1 MKTNRFENTIRRKL
15 ESIEPDFQEQDWA
28 RMQNYMQ
35 THTPPSFLQ
44 QYGSWIGYAAAASVT
59 SVMAY
64 MYVNQLS
71 QNDHLVRDVK
81 NLQSQIE
88 LIRNQPAPV
97 AKADTVYILQTA
109 PDGQSLQ
116 ATLQP
121 RDYSRI
127 SPQNSVEQN
136 LGQQRLTNAEP
147 VRSNDLQVPE
157 TVENDRNAA
166 TPAGAETKTAYQPR
180 EKAPESL
187 AATVPSNETVAA
199 APNVTSNANTVNPEA
214 NQLPKSPSNAISART
229 FGNEFQVAAI
239 NSPVEMHSGISAQ
252 RKMHYELASRLSARQ
267 VQKALVA
274 NNMHIAK
281 APVNAKKAEQ
291 VAQAESVIPKL
302 PLKTPYRF
310 GAGYQIEGNG
320 QGKTVLGEVII
331 KKKFSIAAGITW
343 LKVKPAEFFTETV
356 FRTKARVDFKE
367 THPGQVPL
375 IFQLYNIKID
385 QNLVQIPLTLAFR
398 NTIKDDWA
406 YYASVGTNF
415 KVSSKETISYD
426 CRGPKNEFFSQS
438 FTKKGDVSPIT
449 SMNFAV
455 GIEKSWHP
463 IVVQAE
469 GYWVNYFKPLSP
481 LRQSAGPGVK
491 VKLLYQIGRQ
501 M

>member
-35 THTPPSFLQ
+35 AQTPPSFLQ

-71 QNDHLVRDVK
+71 QNDHLVRDMK

-88 LIRNQPAPV
+88 VIRNQSAPV
-97 AKADTVYILQTA
+97 TKNDTVYVLQTA

-116 ATLQP
+116 ARLQ
-121 RDYSRI
+121 DNVQSR
-127 SPQNSVEQN
+127 SQTNVQHELRQDV
-136 LGQQRLTNAEP
+136 LANAEP
-147 VRSNDLQVPE
+147 VQETFVPE
-157 TVENDRNAA
+157 RRTAENTPEPTSQGNEKGIYELREKPGESLAAAQSSHNA
-166 TPAGAETKTAYQPR
+166 TPAG
-180 EKAPESL
+180 SG
-187 AATVPSNETVAA
+187 AAGGVPSNSVGG
-199 APNVTSNANTVNPEA
+199 
-214 NQLPKSPSNAISART
+214 RT
-229 FGNEFQVAAI
+229 FGSEFRIVAI
-239 NSPVEMHSGISAQ
+239 NNPAEMQADISLK
-252 RKMHYELASRLSARQ
+252 RKMHYDLASKLSARQ
-267 VQKALVA
+267 VQKALLA
-274 NNMHIAK
+274 NNMAMAK
-281 APVNAKKAEQ
+281 APVSGKKAEQ
-291 VAQAESVIPKL
+291 VAQTESVIPKL

-310 GAGYQIEGNG
+310 GGGYQIEGNG

-356 FRTKARVDFKE
+356 FRERARKDFKT
-367 THPGQVPL
+367 THPGEVPL
-375 IFQLYNIKID
+375 IFELYNIKID
-385 QNLVQIPLTLAFR
+385 QRVVQMPLTLAFR
-398 NTIKDDWA
+398 NTVKNDWA
-406 YYASVGTNF
+406 YYASMGTNI
-415 KVSSKETISYD
+415 KLSSKETISYD
-426 CRGPKNEFFSQS
+426 CRGPKNEFFNQTFS
-438 FTKKGDVSPIT
+438 KKGDVSPIT

-455 GIEKSWHP
+455 GIEKAWHP

-469 GYWVNYFKPLSP
+469 GYWVNYFKPVTP
-481 LRQSAGPGVK
+481 LRQGAGPGLK

>member
-35 THTPPSFLQ
+35 AQTPPSFLQ

-71 QNDHLVRDVK
+71 QNDHLVRDMK

-88 LIRNQPAPV
+88 VIRDQPARI
-97 AKADTVYILQTA
+97 AKTDTVYVLQTA
-109 PDGQSLQ
+109 PNGQRLQ
-116 ATLQP
+116 ATAQP
-121 RDYSRI
+121 QDYD
-127 SPQNSVEQN
+127 QNRSQTSVQHDLRQEG
-136 LGQQRLTNAEP
+136 LANAEP
-147 VRSNDLQVPE
+147 SHEVFVPE
-157 TVENDRNAA
+157 QKAPENAIEPTTQA
-166 TPAGAETKTAYQPR
+166 SEKAVYQLR
-180 EKAPESL
+180 EKSGESL
-187 AATVPSNETVAA
+187 AAVQPSHNAVPTESGTASGV
-199 APNVTSNANTVNPEA
+199 PTY
-214 NQLPKSPSNAISART
+214 SAGGRT
-229 FGNEFQVAAI
+229 FGSEFRIAAI
-239 NSPVEMHSGISAQ
+239 NNLVEIQTGISLK
-252 RKMHYELASRLSARQ
+252 RKMYYDLASKLSARQ
-267 VQKALVA
+267 VQKVLVA
-274 NNMHIAK
+274 NNMQVAK
-281 APVNAKKAEQ
+281 APVSGKKAEQ

-356 FRTKARVDFKE
+356 FREKARKDFKT
-367 THPGQVPL
+367 THPGEVPL
-375 IFQLYNIKID
+375 IFQLYNIKIN
-385 QNLVQIPLTLAFR
+385 QSVVQMPLTLAFR
-398 NTIKDDWA
+398 NTVKNDWA
-406 YYASVGTNF
+406 YYASMGTNI
-415 KVSSKETISYD
+415 KLSSKETISYD
-426 CRGPKNEFFSQS
+426 CRGPKNEFFNQTFS
-438 FTKKGDVSPIT
+438 KKGDVSPIT

-455 GIEKSWHP
+455 GIEKAWHP

-469 GYWVNYFKPLSP
+469 GYWVNYFKPITP
-481 LRQSAGPGVK
+481 LRQGAGPGLK

>member
-1 MKTNRFENTIRRKL
+1 MKTNKFENTIRRKL

-28 RMQNYMQ
+28 RMQNYMRAQ
-35 THTPPSFLQ
+35 TPPSFLQ

-71 QNDHLVRDVK
+71 QNDHLVQDMK

-88 LIRNQPAPV
+88 VIRSQPAPV
-97 AKADTVYILQTA
+97 AKTDTVYVLQTA

-121 RDYSRI
+121 QHYGPASSQTTVQPELER
-127 SPQNSVEQN
+127 E
-136 LGQQRLTNAEP
+136 RLANAEP
-147 VRSNDLQVPE
+147 ARETSAPERETAPNTHEATTPAIPSN
-157 TVENDRNAA
+157 NAA
-166 TPAGAETKTAYQPR
+166 KELR
-180 EKAPESL
+180 EKPTL
-187 AATVPSNETVAA
+187 AAVQTRNKA
-199 APNVTSNANTVNPEA
+199 VTSESDAPSEA
-214 NQLPKSPSNAISART
+214 NAVNQMPRVPVNSVVGRT
-229 FGNEFQVAAI
+229 FGSEFRIAAI
-239 NSPVEMHSGISAQ
+239 NSPVEMQSGISLK
-252 RKMHYELASRLSARQ
+252 RKMHYDLASKLSARQ

-274 NNMHIAK
+274 NNMPAAK
-281 APVNAKKAEQ
+281 APVSGKKAEQ

-356 FRTKARVDFKE
+356 FREKARKDFKT
-367 THPGQVPL
+367 THPGEVPL

-385 QNLVQIPLTLAFR
+385 QSLVQMPLTLAFR
-398 NTIKDDWA
+398 NTVKNDWA
-406 YYASVGTNF
+406 YYASMGTNI
-415 KVSSKETISYD
+415 KLSSKETISYD
-426 CRGPKNEFFSQS
+426 CRGPKNEFFNQTFS
-438 FTKKGDVSPIT
+438 KKGDVSPIT

-469 GYWVNYFKPLSP
+469 GYWVNYFKPVTP
-481 LRQSAGPGVK
+481 LRQGAGPGLK

>member
-1 MKTNRFENTIRRKL
+1 
-15 ESIEPDFQEQDWA
+15 
-28 RMQNYMQ
+28 MQNYMQ
-35 THTPPSFLQ
+35 AHTPPSFFQ

-71 QNDHLVRDVK
+71 QNDHLVQDVRK
-81 NLQSQIE
+81 LQSQIE
-88 LIRNQPAPV
+88 IIRGQPAPV
-97 AKADTVYILQTA
+97 AKTDTVYVLQTG

-116 ATLQP
+116 ASLQQ
-121 RDYSRI
+121 RDYTAIPSRA
-127 SPQNSVEQN
+127 NT
-136 LGQQRLTNAEP
+136 QQQDLEREGVAHAEP
-147 VRSNDLQVPE
+147 VRDASAPARDAV
-157 TVENDRNAA
+157 AS
-166 TPAGAETKTAYQPR
+166 AGATETSAGTNA
-180 EKAPESL
+180 KAPSQLHEKSGEVL
-187 AATVPSNETVAA
+187 AAAQPSNESASAESVAA
-199 APNVTSNANTVNPEA
+199 NIVNAGKPEA
-214 NQLPKSPSNAISART
+214 NQQSKTPTISAGSRT
-229 FGNEFQVAAI
+229 FGAEFNIAAI
-239 NSPVEMHSGISAQ
+239 NSPVEMHTGISLQ
-252 RKMHYELASRLSARQ
+252 RKMRYELASKLSVRQ

-274 NNMHIAK
+274 NNMQIAK
-281 APVNAKKAEQ
+281 APVSTKKAEQ
-291 VAQAESVIPKL
+291 VAQTESVIPKL

-356 FRTKARVDFKE
+356 FRTKARADFKE

-385 QNLVQIPLTLAFR
+385 QNVVQIPLTLAFR

-406 YYASVGTNF
+406 YYASLGTNF

-449 SMNFAV
+449 SMNFGV

-481 LRQSAGPGVK
+481 LRQGAGPGVK

>member
-35 THTPPSFLQ
+35 AQTPPSFLQ

-71 QNDHLVRDVK
+71 QNNHLVQDMK

-88 LIRNQPAPV
+88 VIRNQPARV
-97 AKADTVYILQTA
+97 AKTDTVYVLQTT
-109 PDGQSLQ
+109 PDGQRLQ

-121 RDYSRI
+121 QDH
-127 SPQNSVEQN
+127 EQN
-136 LGQQRLTNAEP
+136 QSQASVQHDLRQEGLVNTDPSPDASAPEPEAAENAIGP
-147 VRSNDLQVPE
+147 
-157 TVENDRNAA
+157 TM
-166 TPAGAETKTAYQPR
+166 PAN
-180 EKAPESL
+180 EKAVYPPRKKPDESL
-187 AATVPSNETVAA
+187 AAVQAFDNAVPTESGTTSGVPSN
-199 APNVTSNANTVNPEA
+199 
-214 NQLPKSPSNAISART
+214 SAGGRT
-229 FGNEFQVAAI
+229 FGSEFRIAAI
-239 NSPVEMHSGISAQ
+239 NSPVEMQSGISLK
-252 RKMHYELASRLSARQ
+252 RKMHYDLASKLTARQ

-274 NNMHIAK
+274 NNMQIAK
-281 APVNAKKAEQ
+281 APVNGKKAEQ

-356 FRTKARVDFKE
+356 FREKARKDFKT
-367 THPGQVPL
+367 THPGEVPL

-385 QNLVQIPLTLAFR
+385 QSVVQMPLTLAFR
-398 NTIKDDWA
+398 NTVKNDWA
-406 YYASVGTNF
+406 YYASMGTNI
-415 KVSSKETISYD
+415 KLSSKETISYD
-426 CRGPKNEFFSQS
+426 CRGPKNEFFNQTFS
-438 FTKKGDVSPIT
+438 KKGDVSPIT

-469 GYWVNYFKPLSP
+469 GYWVNYFKPITP
-481 LRQSAGPGVK
+481 LRQGAGPGLK

>member
-1 MKTNRFENTIRRKL
+1 
-15 ESIEPDFQEQDWA
+15 
-28 RMQNYMQ
+28 MQ

-71 QNDHLVRDVK
+71 QNDHLVQDMK
-81 NLQSQIE
+81 HLQSQIE
-88 LIRNQPAPV
+88 LIKNQPAQV
-97 AKADTVYILQTA
+97 AKADTVYVLQTG

-116 ATLQP
+116 ASLRP
-121 RDYSRI
+121 RDYNRLPARTSFQQALDQEELANAKPARNVGTSDVEAIENGDEATI
-127 SPQNSVEQN
+127 SSNAVDQRH
-136 LGQQRLTNAEP
+136 GQSEEALAEAQHSNESP
-147 VRSNDLQVPE
+147 ATEPGAANDLNAVKTE
-157 TVENDRNAA
+157 T
-166 TPAGAETKTAYQPR
+166 
-180 EKAPESL
+180 
-187 AATVPSNETVAA
+187 
-199 APNVTSNANTVNPEA
+199 
-214 NQLPKSPSNAISART
+214 NQLPQAPSNSAASRIFGSEFRIAAIST
-229 FGNEFQVAAI
+229 
-239 NSPVEMHSGISAQ
+239 PVEMHTGISLQ
-252 RKMHYELASRLSARQ
+252 RKMHYDLASKLSVRQ

-274 NNMHIAK
+274 NNMQLAK
-281 APVNAKKAEQ
+281 APVSGKKTEQ
-291 VAQAESVIPKL
+291 IAQAESVIPKL

-343 LKVKPAEFFTETV
+343 LKVKPAEFFTETI
-356 FRTKARVDFKE
+356 FRTKARADFKE

-385 QNLVQIPLTLAFR
+385 QNIVQIPLTLAFR
-398 NTIKDDWA
+398 NTVKDDWA
-406 YYASVGTNF
+406 YYASLGTNF

-426 CRGPKNEFFSQS
+426 CRGPKNEFFNQT

-469 GYWVNYFKPLSP
+469 GYWVNYFKPITP
-481 LRQSAGPGVK
+481 LRNSAGPGVK

>member
-35 THTPPSFLQ
+35 AHTPPSFLQ

-71 QNDHLVRDVK
+71 QNNHLVRDVK

-88 LIRNQPAPV
+88 LIRNQPAQI
-97 AKADTVYILQTA
+97 AKTDTVYVLQTA

-121 RDYSRI
+121 QRYSQAQQLTEPVQPELEHEALANREPARETP
-127 SPQNSVEQN
+127 SPERETAANAPNASTPAIAN
-136 LGQQRLTNAEP
+136 NNTTNALRGKATIAAVQP
-147 VRSNDLQVPE
+147 SRE
-157 TVENDRNAA
+157 TAASETNAA
-166 TPAGAETKTAYQPR
+166 GE
-180 EKAPESL
+180 
-187 AATVPSNETVAA
+187 
-199 APNVTSNANTVNPEA
+199 ANLVKPEA
-214 NQLPKSPSNAISART
+214 NQLPKAPMNLAGNRT
-229 FGNEFQVAAI
+229 FGNEFRIAAI
-239 NSPVEMHSGISAQ
+239 NSPVEMHTGISLQ
-252 RKMHYELASRLSARQ
+252 RKMHYELASKLTARQ

-274 NNMHIAK
+274 NNMQIAK
-281 APVNAKKAEQ
+281 APVSAKKTEQ
-291 VAQAESVIPKL
+291 VAQTENVIPRL

-356 FRTKARVDFKE
+356 FRTKARADFKE

-385 QNLVQIPLTLAFR
+385 QNVVQIPLTLAFR

-406 YYASVGTNF
+406 YYASLGTNF

>member
-35 THTPPSFLQ
+35 AHTPPTFLQ

-64 MYVNQLS
+64 MYVGQLS
-71 QNDHLVRDVK
+71 QNDHLVRDMK
-81 NLQSQIE
+81 NLESQIE
-88 LIRNQPAPV
+88 VIRNRPAQV
-97 AKADTVYILQTA
+97 AKTDTVYVLQTA
-109 PDGQSLQ
+109 PDGQNLQ

-121 RDYSRI
+121 RDY
-127 SPQNSVEQN
+127 
-136 LGQQRLTNAEP
+136 GQAPSQTGAQQDLKQETLANAEP
-147 VRSNDLQVPE
+147 ARE
-157 TVENDRNAA
+157 
-166 TPAGAETKTAYQPR
+166 TPAPQRGAAESAQDAVNPANEKPAYQLY
-180 EKAPESL
+180 EKSHETL
-187 AATVPSNETVAA
+187 AAVQPPNEAVSAEQSVTGEANVVKPEADQLPKVPSNLAVG
-199 APNVTSNANTVNPEA
+199 
-214 NQLPKSPSNAISART
+214 RT
-229 FGNEFQVAAI
+229 FDSEFRIAAI
-239 NSPVEMHSGISAQ
+239 NSPVEMHTGISLQ
-252 RKMHYELASRLSARQ
+252 RKMHYELASKLSARQ
-267 VQKALVA
+267 VHKALGT
-274 NNMHIAK
+274 NNVLIAK
-281 APVNAKKAEQ
+281 APISGKKTEQ

-343 LKVKPAEFFTETV
+343 LKAKRAEFFTENT
-356 FRTKARVDFKE
+356 FRTQARVDFKE

-385 QNLVQIPLTLAFR
+385 QNIVQIPLTLAFR
-398 NTIKDDWA
+398 NTVKDDWA
-406 YYASVGTNF
+406 YYASLGTNF

-426 CRGPKNEFFSQS
+426 CRGLKNEFFNQTFS
-438 FTKKGDVSPIT
+438 KKGDVSPIT

-469 GYWVNYFKPLSP
+469 GYWVNYFKPITP
-481 LRQSAGPGVK
+481 LRQGAGPGLK

>member
-1 MKTNRFENTIRRKL
+1 
-15 ESIEPDFQEQDWA
+15 
-28 RMQNYMQ
+28 MQA
-35 THTPPSFLQ
+35 HTPPSFLQ

-71 QNDHLVRDVK
+71 QNDHLVQDVRK
-81 NLQSQIE
+81 LQSQIE
-88 LIRNQPAPV
+88 VIRNQPAQI
-97 AKADTVYILQTA
+97 AKTDTVYVLQTA
-109 PDGQSLQ
+109 PDGQNLQASLQ
-116 ATLQP
+116 Q
-121 RDYSRI
+121 RDYGNISSRADVQ
-127 SPQNSVEQN
+127 PQDLGREELASTEPARETSVQE
-136 LGQQRLTNAEP
+136 R
-147 VRSNDLQVPE
+147 E
-157 TVENDRNAA
+157 TIASAHDTAIPADPKAA
-166 TPAGAETKTAYQPR
+166 RQILAKPGETLSAVQ
-180 EKAPESL
+180 
-187 AATVPSNETVAA
+187 PSNETVPSESGVAGE
-199 APNVTSNANTVNPEA
+199 ANTTKPEA
-214 NQLPKSPSNAISART
+214 DQLPGASSNLTGSRT
-229 FGNEFQVAAI
+229 FGSEFRIAAI
-239 NSPVEMHSGISAQ
+239 NSPVEMHTGISLQ
-252 RKMHYELASRLSARQ
+252 RKMHYELASKLSARQ

-274 NNMHIAK
+274 NNMQIAK
-281 APVNAKKAEQ
+281 VPMSSKKAEQ
-291 VAQAESVIPKL
+291 VAQTENVIPRL

-310 GAGYQIEGNG
+310 GAGYLVEGNG
-320 QGKTVLGEVII
+320 QGKTVLGEVIV

-356 FRTKARVDFKE
+356 FRTRARADFKE

-375 IFQLYNIKID
+375 IFELYNIKID
-385 QNLVQIPLTLAFR
+385 QNVVQIPLTLAFR
-398 NTIKDDWA
+398 NTIKGDWA

>member
-1 MKTNRFENTIRRKL
+1 
-15 ESIEPDFQEQDWA
+15 
-28 RMQNYMQ
+28 MQNYMQ
-35 THTPPSFLQ
+35 AHTPPSFLQ

-88 LIRNQPAPV
+88 VIRNQPAQI
-97 AKADTVYILQTA
+97 AKTDTVYVLQTA

-121 RDYSRI
+121 QPHIPAPSQAV
-127 SPQNSVEQN
+127 PQQD
-136 LGQQRLTNAEP
+136 LGQEALANAEP
-147 VRSNDLQVPE
+147 ARETSAPGREIAPKSHQAIAPAVTNNKAPKELPEKATLAAVESDL
-157 TVENDRNAA
+157 VESNAA
-166 TPAGAETKTAYQPR
+166 GEANVVK
-180 EKAPESL
+180 S
-187 AATVPSNETVAA
+187 AANPTSAA
-199 APNVTSNANTVNPEA
+199 ASNLAFG
-214 NQLPKSPSNAISART
+214 RT
-229 FGNEFQVAAI
+229 FDSEFRIAAI
-239 NSPVEMHSGISAQ
+239 NTPVEMHTGISLQ
-252 RKMHYELASRLSARQ
+252 RKMHYELASKLSARQ
-267 VQKALVA
+267 VQKALVI
-274 NNMHIAK
+274 NNMQQIAK
-281 APVNAKKAEQ
+281 APVSGKKTEQ
-291 VAQAESVIPKL
+291 VVQTESVIPKL

-310 GAGYQIEGNG
+310 GAGYQLEGNG

-356 FRTKARVDFKE
+356 FRTKARADFKE

-385 QNLVQIPLTLAFR
+385 QNVVQIPLTLAFR

-406 YYASVGTNF
+406 YYASLGTNF
-415 KVSSKETISYD
+415 RVSSKETISYD
-426 CRGPKNEFFSQS
+426 CRGPKNEFFNQS
-438 FTKKGDVSPIT
+438 FTKKGDVSPVT

-469 GYWVNYFKPLSP
+469 GYWVNYFKPLTP

>member
-28 RMQNYMQ
+28 RMQKYMQ

-97 AKADTVYILQTA
+97 AKADTVYVLQTA

-116 ATLQP
+116 ASLQP
-121 RDYSRI
+121 LNYRRNLS
-127 SPQNSVEQN
+127 QNGVQQD
-136 LGQQRLTNAEP
+136 LGQINLADTEP
-147 VRSNDLQVPE
+147 VRSTSNAEPGA
-157 TVENDRNAA
+157 VENIPD
-166 TPAGAETKTAYQPR
+166 PANTRKKVTYQAD
-180 EKAPESL
+180 KSSESL
-187 AATVPSNETVAA
+187 AAAQPAKEAIITGPNAA
-199 APNVTSNANTVNPEA
+199 GNANTIDA
-214 NQLPKSPSNAISART
+214 NAGQMPKTPSNVAAGKT
-229 FGNEFQVAAI
+229 FGSEFSIASI
-239 NSPVEMHSGISAQ
+239 SNPVEMHAGISLQ
-252 RKMHYELASRLSARQ
+252 RKMHYELASKLTARQ
-267 VQKALVA
+267 VQKALFA
-274 NNMHIAK
+274 NNMQIAK
-281 APVNAKKAEQ
+281 APVNTKKTEQ
-291 VAQAESVIPKL
+291 VAQTESVIPKL

-356 FRTKARVDFKE
+356 FRTKARADFKE

-385 QNLVQIPLTLAFR
+385 QNVVQIPLTLAFR

>member
-44 QYGSWIGYAAAASVT
+44 QYGSWLGYAAAASVT

-71 QNDHLVRDVK
+71 QNDHLVRDMK

-88 LIRNQPAPV
+88 SIRNQPTLA
-97 AKADTVYILQTA
+97 AKADTVYVLQTA
-109 PDGQSLQ
+109 PDGQRLQ

-121 RDYSRI
+121 RDYSQI
-127 SPQNSVEQN
+127 PAQSSAQQD
-136 LGQQRLTNAEP
+136 LGQQRLVDTEP
-147 VRSNDLQVPE
+147 VRPIALQDP
-157 TVENDRNAA
+157 
-166 TPAGAETKTAYQPR
+166 KTIESDHHAVASTNTEAKTRYQPR
-180 EKAPESL
+180 EKTAGSMV
-187 AATVPSNETVAA
+187 ATVPPNETVAA
-199 APNVTSNANTVNPEA
+199 ESNVASNANAVNPEV
-214 NQLPKSPSNAISART
+214 NQLPKTPSNSFVDRT
-229 FGNEFQVAAI
+229 FGDEFRIATI
-239 NSPVEMHSGISAQ
+239 NTPVEMHTGISAQ

-267 VQKALVA
+267 VQKALVTS
-274 NNMHIAK
+274 NMQIAK
-281 APVNAKKAEQ
+281 APMNAKKTEQ
-291 VAQAESVIPKL
+291 VAQTESVIPKL

-320 QGKTVLGEVII
+320 RGKTVLGEVII

-375 IFQLYNIKID
+375 IFELYNIKID
-385 QNLVQIPLTLAFR
+385 QNVVQIPLTLAFR
-398 NTIKDDWA
+398 NTIKDGWA
-406 YYASVGTNF
+406 YYASLGTNF
-415 KVSSKETISYD
+415 RVSSKETISYD

-438 FTKKGDVSPIT
+438 FTKKGDTSPIT

>member
-35 THTPPSFLQ
+35 AQTPPSFLQ

-71 QNDHLVRDVK
+71 QNDHLLRDMK

-88 LIRNQPAPV
+88 VIRNQPAPV
-97 AKADTVYILQTA
+97 AKTDTVYVLQTA

-116 ATLQP
+116 AALQSQ
-121 RDYSRI
+121 DYRRNRS
-127 SPQNSVEQN
+127 QKSVQYELRPEQ
-136 LGQQRLTNAEP
+136 LANAEP
-147 VRSNDLQVPE
+147 AREAFVPG
-157 TVENDRNAA
+157 RK
-166 TPAGAETKTAYQPR
+166 AGESDQEPTTQANEKAVYELR
-180 EKAPESL
+180 EKPGESL
-187 AATVPSNETVAA
+187 AAVQPSYKAVPTESGTTSGAPSN
-199 APNVTSNANTVNPEA
+199 
-214 NQLPKSPSNAISART
+214 SAGGRT
-229 FGNEFQVAAI
+229 FGSEFRIAAI
-239 NSPVEMHSGISAQ
+239 NSPVEIQSGISLK
-252 RKMHYELASRLSARQ
+252 RKMHYDLASKLTARQ

-274 NNMHIAK
+274 NNMQIAK
-281 APVNAKKAEQ
+281 APVSGKKAEQ

-356 FRTKARVDFKE
+356 FREKARKDFKT
-367 THPGQVPL
+367 THPGEVPL

-385 QNLVQIPLTLAFR
+385 QSVVQMPLTLAFR
-398 NTIKDDWA
+398 NTVKNDWA
-406 YYASVGTNF
+406 YYASMGTNI
-415 KVSSKETISYD
+415 KLSSKETISYD
-426 CRGPKNEFFSQS
+426 CRGPKNEFFNQTFS
-438 FTKKGDVSPIT
+438 KKGDVSPIT

-469 GYWVNYFKPLSP
+469 GYWVNYFKPVTP
-481 LRQSAGPGVK
+481 LRQGAGPGLK

>member
-64 MYVNQLS
+64 MYVNQRA
-71 QNDHLVRDVK
+71 QNDHLVQDVK
-81 NLQSQIE
+81 NLQSQME
-88 LIRNQPAPV
+88 LIRNQPPQI
-97 AKADTVYILQTA
+97 AKADTVYVLQTA

-116 ATLQP
+116 ASLQQ
-121 RDYSRI
+121 RDYQKFPSQTGLNQDFGR
-127 SPQNSVEQN
+127 EE
-136 LGQQRLTNAEP
+136 LANAEP
-147 VRSNDLQVPE
+147 AREATAEEREAVGTIAEPANRASANKTTPVFEKSGEAL
-157 TVENDRNAA
+157 AA
-166 TPAGAETKTAYQPR
+166 DQPGH
-180 EKAPESL
+180 KSL
-187 AATVPSNETVAA
+187 AAESGAA
-199 APNVTSNANTVNPEA
+199 DNVNAVDAANSQMPNAPLNGAVG
-214 NQLPKSPSNAISART
+214 RT
-229 FGNEFQVAAI
+229 FGSDFSIVPI
-239 NSPVEMHSGISAQ
+239 NAPVEMQKDISRK
-252 RKMHYELASRLSARQ
+252 RKMHYELASKLSARQ
-267 VQKALVA
+267 VQKALVI
-274 NNMHIAK
+274 NNIQIAK
-281 APVNAKKAEQ
+281 APVGTKKAEQ
-291 VAQAESVIPKL
+291 VTQAETVIPRL

-310 GAGYQIEGNG
+310 GAGYQVEGNG

-398 NTIKDDWA
+398 NTVKDDWA
-406 YYASVGTNF
+406 YYASLGTNF
-415 KVSSKETISYD
+415 RVSSKETISYD

-449 SMNFAV
+449 SVNFGI

-481 LRQSAGPGVK
+481 LSSNAGPGVK

>member
-71 QNDHLVRDVK
+71 QNDHLVKDMK

-97 AKADTVYILQTA
+97 AKADTVYVLQTA

-121 RDYSRI
+121 REYRAVAAQTEV
-127 SPQNSVEQN
+127 PQDLEREQPA
-136 LGQQRLTNAEP
+136 NAEP
-147 VRSNDLQVPE
+147 SRTPPATERE
-157 TVENDRNAA
+157 TVESTQNGTISANINEK
-166 TPAGAETKTAYQPR
+166 TPRQSQQQSGET
-180 EKAPESL
+180 L
-187 AATVPSNETVAA
+187 AAVQSGNESI
-199 APNVTSNANTVNPEA
+199 APTSAVTSGGNVVKSEA
-214 NQLPKSPSNAISART
+214 NQLPKSPSNSVSGRT
-229 FGNEFQVAAI
+229 FGSEFEVATI
-239 NSPVEMHSGISAQ
+239 NSPVEMQTGISLQ
-252 RKMHYELASRLSARQ
+252 RKMRYELASKLSARQ

-274 NNMHIAK
+274 NNVQIAK
-281 APVNAKKAEQ
+281 APVIAKKTEQ
-291 VAQAESVIPKL
+291 VAQTESVIPKL

-320 QGKTVLGEVII
+320 RGKTVLGEVII

-356 FRTKARVDFKE
+356 FRTKARADFKE

-375 IFQLYNIKID
+375 IFELYNIKID
-385 QNLVQIPLTLAFR
+385 QNVVQIPLTLAFR
-398 NTIKDDWA
+398 NTVKNDWA
-406 YYASVGTNF
+406 YYASLGTNF

-438 FTKKGDVSPIT
+438 FTKKGDVSPVT

-469 GYWVNYFKPLSP
+469 GYWVNYFKPLTP
-481 LRQSAGPGVK
+481 LRQQAGPGVK

>member
-35 THTPPSFLQ
+35 AQTPPSFLQ

-71 QNDHLVRDVK
+71 QNDHLVRDMK

-88 LIRNQPAPV
+88 VIRNQPAPV
-97 AKADTVYILQTA
+97 AKTDTVYVLQTA
-109 PDGQSLQ
+109 PDGQRLQ

-121 RDYSRI
+121 RDYAQNR
-127 SPQNSVEQN
+127 PQTSIREDFRQEDPA
-136 LGQQRLTNAEP
+136 NAEP
-147 VRSNDLQVPE
+147 ARESPVREREVAGSTHHVTTQGNADE
-157 TVENDRNAA
+157 KTVRL
-166 TPAGAETKTAYQPR
+166 R
-180 EKAPESL
+180 EKSGESL
-187 AATVPSNETVAA
+187 AAVQPFNETVPTASGVA
-199 APNVTSNANTVNPEA
+199 GEAPLN
-214 NQLPKSPSNAISART
+214 SAGGKT
-229 FGNEFQVAAI
+229 FGSEFHIAAI
-239 NSPVEMHSGISAQ
+239 DSPVEMQTGISLK
-252 RKMHYELASRLSARQ
+252 RKMHYDLASKLSARQ

-274 NNMHIAK
+274 NNMQIAQ
-281 APVNAKKAEQ
+281 APVSGKKAEQ

-320 QGKTVLGEVII
+320 HGKTVLGEVIV
-331 KKKFSIAAGITW
+331 KKKFSISAGITW
-343 LKVKPAEFFTETV
+343 LKAKRAEFFTENT
-356 FRTKARVDFKE
+356 FRVEARKDFKE

-385 QNLVQIPLTLAFR
+385 QTVVQIPLTLAFR
-398 NTIKDDWA
+398 NTLKDDWG
-406 YYASVGTNF
+406 YYASLGTNI
-415 KVSSKETISYD
+415 KVSSKETVSYD
-426 CRGPKNEFFSQS
+426 CRGPKNEFFNQTFS
-438 FTKKGDVSPIT
+438 KKGDVSPIT

-455 GIEKSWHP
+455 GIEKTWHP

-469 GYWVNYFKPLSP
+469 GYWVNYFKPISP
-481 LRQSAGPGVK
+481 LRNGAGPGLR

>member
-35 THTPPSFLQ
+35 AQTPPSFLQ

-71 QNDHLVRDVK
+71 QNNHLVQDMK

-88 LIRNQPAPV
+88 VIRNQPARV
-97 AKADTVYILQTA
+97 AKTDTVYVLQTT
-109 PDGQSLQ
+109 PDGQRLQ
-116 ATLQP
+116 ATVQP
-121 RDYSRI
+121 QDYDQNQ
-127 SPQNSVEQN
+127 PQASVQHD
-136 LGQQRLTNAEP
+136 LTHEGLVNADPSADASAPEP
-147 VRSNDLQVPE
+147 EAPE
-157 TVENDRNAA
+157 NAVDPT
-166 TPAGAETKTAYQPR
+166 TPAN
-180 EKAPESL
+180 EKAVYQLRKKSGESL
-187 AATVPSNETVAA
+187 AAAQAFDNAVPTESGTTSGVPSN
-199 APNVTSNANTVNPEA
+199 
-214 NQLPKSPSNAISART
+214 SAGRRT
-229 FGNEFQVAAI
+229 FGSEFRIAAI
-239 NSPVEMHSGISAQ
+239 NSPVEMQSGISLK
-252 RKMHYELASRLSARQ
+252 RKMHYDLASKLTARQ
-267 VQKALVA
+267 VQKALIA
-274 NNMHIAK
+274 NNMQIAK
-281 APVNAKKAEQ
+281 APVNGKKAEQ

-356 FRTKARVDFKE
+356 FREKARKDFKT
-367 THPGQVPL
+367 THPGEVPL

-385 QNLVQIPLTLAFR
+385 QSVVQMPLTLAFR
-398 NTIKDDWA
+398 NTVKNDWA
-406 YYASVGTNF
+406 YYASMGTNI
-415 KVSSKETISYD
+415 KLSSKETISYD
-426 CRGPKNEFFSQS
+426 CRGPKNEFFNQTFS
-438 FTKKGDVSPIT
+438 KKGDVSPIT

-455 GIEKSWHP
+455 GIEKTWHP

-469 GYWVNYFKPLSP
+469 GYWVNYFKPITP
-481 LRQSAGPGVK
+481 LRQGAGPGLK

>member
-35 THTPPSFLQ
+35 AHTPPSFLQ

-71 QNDHLVRDVK
+71 QNDHLMRDMK

-88 LIRNQPAPV
+88 VIRNQSAPV
-97 AKADTVYILQTA
+97 AKTDTVFVLQTA

-116 ATLQP
+116 TSAQQ
-121 RDYSRI
+121 RDYGRYPSQGRLRQD
-127 SPQNSVEQN
+127 SDEEKLAHAAPSVKTDGTDAQVEAAPVHAADQAGHT
-136 LGQQRLTNAEP
+136 LREKPAETLATAQGTNAAVTATEP
-147 VRSNDLQVPE
+147 
-157 TVENDRNAA
+157 
-166 TPAGAETKTAYQPR
+166 AEPGHVDA
-180 EKAPESL
+180 
-187 AATVPSNETVAA
+187 
-199 APNVTSNANTVNPEA
+199 A
-214 NQLPKSPSNAISART
+214 NQLPKGSYNPNGRT
-229 FGNEFQVAAI
+229 FDSDFNIAAI
-239 NSPVEMHSGISAQ
+239 NTPVEIQSDISQ
-252 RKMHYELASRLSARQ
+252 KRKMHYELASKLTARQ
-267 VQKALVA
+267 VQKALIA
-274 NNMHIAK
+274 NNMSVAK
-281 APVNAKKAEQ
+281 APVNGKKAEQ
-291 VAQAESVIPKL
+291 VAQTESVIPKL

-320 QGKTVLGEVII
+320 RGKTVMGEVII
-331 KKKFSIAAGITW
+331 KKKFSLAAGITW
-343 LKVKPAEFFTETV
+343 LKAKRAEFFTENT
-356 FRTKARVDFKE
+356 FRAQARVDFKE

-385 QNLVQIPLTLAFR
+385 QNVVQIPLILAFR
-398 NTIKDDWA
+398 NTLKDDWA

-426 CRGPKNEFFSQS
+426 CRGPKNEFFNQTFS
-438 FTKKGDVSPIT
+438 KKGDVSPVT
-449 SMNFAV
+449 SMNFGV

-481 LRQSAGPGVK
+481 LRQGAGPGLK

>member
-35 THTPPSFLQ
+35 AHTPPSFLQ

-88 LIRNQPAPV
+88 LIRNQPAQV
-97 AKADTVYILQTA
+97 AKADTVYVLQTA

-121 RDYSRI
+121 HYTPAPAQTST
-127 SPQNSVEQN
+127 EQD
-136 LGQQRLTNAEP
+136 LEQQTLADAEP
-147 VRSNDLQVPE
+147 VRSNALEDPE
-157 TVENDRNAA
+157 TVENDPNAVA
-166 TPAGAETKTAYQPR
+166 PAHTEAKTTHQSR
-180 EKAPESL
+180 IKAAESL
-187 AATVPSNETVAA
+187 AATVPSIETAA
-199 APNVTSNANTVNPEA
+199 TKSNVTSSANRVNPEE
-214 NQLPKSPSNAISART
+214 NQLPKSPSYSAVGRT
-229 FGNEFQVAAI
+229 FGDEFSIDAI
-239 NSPVEMHSGISAQ
+239 NSPVEMHTGISVQ
-252 RKMHYELASRLSARQ
+252 RKMHYDLASRLSSRQ
-267 VQKALVA
+267 VQKALA
-274 NNMHIAK
+274 THNMQIAK

-291 VAQAESVIPKL
+291 VAQTESVIPKL

-356 FRTKARVDFKE
+356 FRAKARSDFKE

-375 IFQLYNIKID
+375 IFELYNIKID
-385 QNLVQIPLTLAFR
+385 QNVVQIPLTLAFR
-398 NTIKDDWA
+398 NTIKDGWA
-406 YYASVGTNF
+406 YYASLGTNF

-438 FTKKGDVSPIT
+438 FTKKGDVSPVT

>member
-1 MKTNRFENTIRRKL
+1 
-15 ESIEPDFQEQDWA
+15 
-28 RMQNYMQ
+28 MQA
-35 THTPPSFLQ
+35 HTPPSFLQ

-88 LIRNQPAPV
+88 LIRNQPAQV
-97 AKADTVYILQTA
+97 AKADTVYVLQTA
-109 PDGQSLQ
+109 PDSQSLQ

-121 RDYSRI
+121 RDYT
-127 SPQNSVEQN
+127 PAPAQTGTEQD
-136 LGQQRLTNAEP
+136 LEQQTLADAEP
-147 VRSNDLQVPE
+147 VRSNALEDPE
-157 TVENDRNAA
+157 TVENDRNAVA
-166 TPAGAETKTAYQPR
+166 PAHTEAKTTHQPR
-180 EKAPESL
+180 IKAAESL
-187 AATVPSNETVAA
+187 AATVPSKETAA
-199 APNVTSNANTVNPEA
+199 TKSNVTSSANRVNPEA
-214 NQLPKSPSNAISART
+214 NQLPKSPSYSAVGRT
-229 FGNEFQVAAI
+229 FGDEFSIDAI
-239 NSPVEMHSGISAQ
+239 NSPVEMHTGISVQ
-252 RKMHYELASRLSARQ
+252 RKMHYELASRLSSRQ
-267 VQKALVA
+267 VQKALVT
-274 NNMHIAK
+274 NNMQIAK
-281 APVNAKKAEQ
+281 APVNSKKAEQ
-291 VAQAESVIPKL
+291 VAQTESVIPKL

-356 FRTKARVDFKE
+356 FRAKARSDFKE

-375 IFQLYNIKID
+375 IFELYNIKID
-385 QNLVQIPLTLAFR
+385 QNVVQIPLTLAFR
-398 NTIKDDWA
+398 NTIKDGWA
-406 YYASVGTNF
+406 YYASLGTNF

-438 FTKKGDVSPIT
+438 FTKKGDVSPVT

>member
-35 THTPPSFLQ
+35 AQTPPSFLQ

-71 QNDHLVRDVK
+71 QNNHLVQDMK

-88 LIRNQPAPV
+88 VIRNQPARV
-97 AKADTVYILQTA
+97 AKTDTVYLLQTT
-109 PDGQSLQ
+109 PDGQRLQ

-121 RDYSRI
+121 QDYD
-127 SPQNSVEQN
+127 QNQSQASVQHDLRQEG
-136 LGQQRLTNAEP
+136 LVNADPSDEAP
-147 VRSNDLQVPE
+147 APAPE
-157 TVENDRNAA
+157 APENAIDPTTQAN
-166 TPAGAETKTAYQPR
+166 
-180 EKAPESL
+180 EKAVYQLRKKPVESL
-187 AATVPSNETVAA
+187 AAAQASHNAVPGESGTTSGVPSN
-199 APNVTSNANTVNPEA
+199 
-214 NQLPKSPSNAISART
+214 SAGGRT
-229 FGNEFQVAAI
+229 FGSEFRIAAI
-239 NSPVEMHSGISAQ
+239 NSPAEMQSGISLK
-252 RKMHYELASRLSARQ
+252 RKMHYDLASKLTARQ

-274 NNMHIAK
+274 NNMQISK
-281 APVNAKKAEQ
+281 APVSGKKAEQ

-356 FRTKARVDFKE
+356 FREKARKDFKT
-367 THPGQVPL
+367 THPGEVPL

-385 QNLVQIPLTLAFR
+385 QSVVQMPLTLAFR
-398 NTIKDDWA
+398 NTVKNDWA
-406 YYASVGTNF
+406 YYASMGTNI
-415 KVSSKETISYD
+415 KLSSKETISYD
-426 CRGPKNEFFSQS
+426 CRGPKNEFFNQTFS
-438 FTKKGDVSPIT
+438 KKGDVSPIT

-455 GIEKSWHP
+455 GIEKTWHP

-469 GYWVNYFKPLSP
+469 GYWVNYFKPITP
-481 LRQSAGPGVK
+481 LRQGAGPGLK